1 MPNLRPLR
9 TVLFCSPCNR
19 FRSSTVDHIANIPN
33 ESDRAM
39 AKLERA
45 VPHDMQRCAFV
56 LLISSVSYDW
66 FYAVSTMPGVALE
79 ARIGST

>member
-1 MPNLRPLR
+1 
-9 TVLFCSPCNR
+9 
-19 FRSSTVDHIANIPN
+19 
-33 ESDRAM
+33 M